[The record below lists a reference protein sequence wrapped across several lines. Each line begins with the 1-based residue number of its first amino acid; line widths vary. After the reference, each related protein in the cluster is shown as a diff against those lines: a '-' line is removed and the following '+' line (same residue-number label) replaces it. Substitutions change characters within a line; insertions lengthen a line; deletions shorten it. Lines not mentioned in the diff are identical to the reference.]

1 MAASETDI
9 VNDALGRLGISPIM
23 ALTDATKQAQ
33 FSNRFYEST
42 RDEVLASHPWNFA
55 TKRAVLAQLA
65 TAPEFEWLFAYQL
78 PSDNLR
84 LLQLNGYELGRT
96 LDTWAIE
103 GNKLLTDSDK
113 AEVRYIARVTDTT
126 LYPALFSEALSIK
139 LAAKLCAPL
148 TGRFDQPTA
157 LIQEYD
163 KVTGPKARLSDVF
176 QQRNKRRVAWVDS
189 DLVNSR
195 ASGGF

>member
-9 VNDALGRLGISPIM
+9 VNDALGRLGISPVM
-23 ALTDATKQAQ
+23 ALTDSTKQAQ
-33 FSNRFYEST
+33 FANRFYEST

-55 TKRAVLAQLA
+55 TRRAVLAQLA
-65 TAPEFEWLFAYQL
+65 TPPEFEWIYAYQL

-84 LLQLNGYELGRT
+84 LLQLNGYDLGRT

-103 GNKLLTDSDK
+103 GHQLLTDADR
-113 AEVRYIARVTDTT
+113 AEVRYISRVTDTT

-163 KVTGPKARLSDVF
+163 KVTGPKARMSDVF
-176 QQRNKRRVAWVDS
+176 QQRNKRRMAWTDS
-189 DLVNSR
+189 DLVKSR
-195 ASGGF
+195 ASGGL

>member
-9 VNDALGRLGISPIM
+9 VNDALGRLGISPVM
-23 ALTDATKQAQ
+23 ALTDSTKQAQ

-55 TKRAVLAQLA
+55 SKRAVLAQLA
-65 TAPEFEWLFAYQL
+65 TPPDFEWSYAYQL
-78 PSDNLR
+78 PTDNLR
-84 LLQLNGYELGRT
+84 LLQLNGYDLGKVR
-96 LDTWAIE
+96 DPWHIE
-103 GNKLLTDSDK
+103 GNRLLTDAEK

-126 LYPALFSEALSIK
+126 FYPALFSEALSLK
-139 LAAKLCAPL
+139 LASKLCAPL

-157 LIQEYD
+157 LMQEYD

-176 QQRNKRRVAWVDS
+176 QQRDKRRMAWVDS
-189 DLVNSR
+189 DLVKSR
-195 ASGGF
+195 LSGGF